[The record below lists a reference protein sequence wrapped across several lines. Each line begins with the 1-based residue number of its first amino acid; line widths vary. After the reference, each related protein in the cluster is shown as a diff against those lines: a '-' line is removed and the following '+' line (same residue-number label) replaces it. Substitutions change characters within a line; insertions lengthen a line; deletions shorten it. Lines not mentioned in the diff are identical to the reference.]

1 MDSSPASKTINPQTV
16 DEGDP
21 SAITRYEQA
30 LTELE
35 QIVARLETAEQSLE
49 QSLKDYERGIELE
62 RQCQKALD
70 EAERRVAA
78 INEPATDESGRD
90 GPSSPQP

>member
-16 DEGDP
+16 ENGDP

-30 LTELE
+30 LAELE
-35 QIVARLETAEQSLE
+35 QIVARLETGEQSLE
-49 QSLKDYERGIELE
+49 QSLKDYERGVELE
-62 RQCQKALD
+62 RQCQRVLD

-78 INEPATDESGRD
+78 INEPDADEAGRD
-90 GPSSPQP
+90 ERSS

>member
-1 MDSSPASKTINPQTV
+1 MDSSPASKTIRSQTV
-16 DEGDP
+16 ENGDP

-35 QIVARLETAEQSLE
+35 QIVARLETGEQNLE
-49 QSLKDYERGIELE
+49 QSLKDYERGVELE
-62 RQCQKALD
+62 RQCQRALD

-78 INEPATDESGRD
+78 INDPEADEPGRD
-90 GPSSPQP
+90 ERSS

>member
-1 MDSSPASKTINPQTV
+1 MDSSPASKTIRSQTV
-16 DEGDP
+16 ESGDP

-35 QIVARLETAEQSLE
+35 QIVARLESGEQSLE
-49 QSLKDYERGIELE
+49 QSLKDYERGVELE
-62 RQCQKALD
+62 RQCQRALD

-78 INEPATDESGRD
+78 INDPARDESGRD
-90 GPSSPQP
+90 ERSS

>member
-1 MDSSPASKTINPQTV
+1 MDSSPASKTITPQTV
-16 DEGDP
+16 ENGDP

-35 QIVARLETAEQSLE
+35 QIVARLEVSDQSLE
-49 QSLKDYERGIELE
+49 QSLKDYERGVELE
-62 RQCQKALD
+62 RQCQRALD

-78 INEPATDESGRD
+78 INEPASDESGRD
-90 GPSSPQP
+90 APSS

>member
-1 MDSSPASKTINPQTV
+1 MDSSPASKTIRSQTV
-16 DEGDP
+16 ENGDP

-35 QIVARLETAEQSLE
+35 QIVARLETGEQSLE
-49 QSLKDYERGIELE
+49 QSLKDYERGVELE
-62 RQCQKALD
+62 RQCQRALD

-78 INEPATDESGRD
+78 INEPDADDAGRD
-90 GPSSPQP
+90 ERSS

>member
-1 MDSSPASKTINPQTV
+1 MDSSPASKTIRSQTV
-16 DEGDP
+16 ENGDP

-35 QIVARLETAEQSLE
+35 RIVTRLETGEQSLE
-49 QSLKDYERGIELE
+49 QSLKDYERGVELE
-62 RQCQKALD
+62 RQCQRALD

-78 INEPATDESGRD
+78 INDPAMDESGTDER
-90 GPSSPQP
+90 PS

>member
-16 DEGDP
+16 ENGDP

-30 LTELE
+30 LAELE
-35 QIVARLETAEQSLE
+35 QIVARLETGEQSLE
-49 QSLKDYERGIELE
+49 QSLKDYERGVELE
-62 RQCQKALD
+62 RQCQRALD

-78 INEPATDESGRD
+78 INEPDADETGRD
-90 GPSSPQP
+90 ERSS